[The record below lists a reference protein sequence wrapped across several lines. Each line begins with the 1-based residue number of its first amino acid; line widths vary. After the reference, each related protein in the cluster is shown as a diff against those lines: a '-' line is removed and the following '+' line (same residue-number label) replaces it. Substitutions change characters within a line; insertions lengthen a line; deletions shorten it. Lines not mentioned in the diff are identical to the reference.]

1 VLFVEVDNNITDRY
15 ERDSSGLNIEIDPG
29 YDNFIKSAN
38 PAIQAQFMAAKHGEL
53 VLVTG
58 VPRNGGRNIR
68 VLTIRVLR
76 AAPPPVINVVV
87 DNTVSDPVVE
97 LETTVLN
104 GLQAA

>member
-1 VLFVEVDNNITDRY
+1 MLFVEVDNNITDRY

-58 VPRNGGRNIR
+58 VPRTAG
-68 VLTIRVLR
+68 VTS
-76 AAPPPVINVVV
+76 A
-87 DNTVSDPVVE
+87 S
-97 LETTVLN
+97 
-104 GLQAA
+104 